1 MKDILIAFMH
11 VFAMMAPWL
20 VFGFLMAGIIA
31 VWIPRNWV
39 NRVMGG
45 SSGLRGILRAVA
57 IGVPLPICSC
67 GVLPIAAGLRKHGAG
82 KGPTAA
88 LLISTPQ
95 TGIDSILATYA
106 LLGPVFAVA
115 RPVAAALTGIV
126 GGAVVAAVG
135 ATAAFLRILRPA
147 PRVEAFQAD
156 QTRRYPIGD
165 AAIIEKGI
173 LTGWSDVFEHEGERF
188 LASFAVPGV
197 KAGQRNT
204 TVEEIESSLG
214 RKIEPTPD
222 DGLESRQIKAMVE
235 GMKAE
240 ARAYVAA
247 GGSAVEYGKRLTER
261 QDAEIAVYERT
272 KADLEQAKETM
283 SGNALI
289 SYWESQNDKLRNLG
303 IRPLTLESLE

>member
-1 MKDILIAFMH
+1 MDAESREA
-11 VFAMMAPWL
+11 VFEA
-20 VFGFLMAGIIA
+20 
-31 VWIPRNWV
+31 
-39 NRVMGG
+39 
-45 SSGLRGILRAVA
+45 
-57 IGVPLPICSC
+57 
-67 GVLPIAAGLRKHGAG
+67 LRKQGIRPIKVVAADGSKANGAPVG
-82 KGPTAA
+82 VRRRVVVA
-88 LLISTPQ
+88 
-95 TGIDSILATYA
+95 SIL
-106 LLGPVFAVA
+106 VAV
-115 RPVAAALTGIV
+115 L
-126 GGAVVAAVG
+126 AAVG

-240 ARAYVAA
+240 ARAYVVA
-247 GGSAVEYGKRLTER
+247 GGSVVEYGKRLTER
-261 QDAEIAVYERT
+261 QDAEIAIYERT